1 MLYRLLKTH
10 IPTLQ
15 GILLTGPPG
24 TGKSH
29 LLSLFYTLL
38 PTRAKSRQHYHP
50 LLLSLYQSVWRRTQ
64 ARMSAITPVKRE
76 ENMETA
82 GKDGWKSVFAGGAF
96 AGQDP
101 EGSTGIGGVTGIKM
115 SGEEQREGISFG
127 IARDM
132 ILEYHI
138 L

>member
-1 MLYRLLKTH
+1 
-10 IPTLQ
+10 
-15 GILLTGPPG
+15 
-24 TGKSH
+24 
-29 LLSLFYTLL
+29 
-38 PTRAKSRQHYHP
+38 
-50 LLLSLYQSVWRRTQ
+50 
-64 ARMSAITPVKRE
+64 MSAITPVKRE
-76 ENMETA
+76 ENMESA

-96 AGQDP
+96 AGQDT
-101 EGSTGIGGVTGIKM
+101 EGSAGQGATGMKM

>member
-1 MLYRLLKTH
+1 MKN
-10 IPTLQ
+10 
-15 GILLTGPPG
+15 
-24 TGKSH
+24 
-29 LLSLFYTLL
+29 
-38 PTRAKSRQHYHP
+38 
-50 LLLSLYQSVWRRTQ
+50 
-64 ARMSAITPVKRE
+64 ITPVKRE

-96 AGQDP
+96 ASQTGEDASP
-101 EGSTGIGGVTGIKM
+101 GSSGIKM
-115 SGEEQREGISFG
+115 SGEEEREGISFG